1 MLKVPDHQ
9 VAGHKGAHGQPGPL
23 IDDSGRFYKPL
34 QGDDRGAIEAA
45 FYTSF
50 SSNTRVPD
58 HIRRF
63 FPVFHGTQLLEAS
76 DGSGQRPHLVLEDV
90 VSGRSHPSVMDV
102 KIGSRTWYPE
112 ASEDYIQRCFEKDRK
127 SSSLCLGFRIS
138 GLQLYG
144 SEESGLWKPER
155 KLVQNLSA
163 DEVRV
168 VLKKFVSSNSPID
181 PNLNPDCSFASS
193 VYGGSSGIL
202 AQLLEL
208 KSWFEDQTIYHLNSC
223 SVLMVYEKKK
233 VLKGGSSDAE
243 VKLIDFAH
251 VTEGNGIID
260 HNFVGGL
267 CSLIKFISEIL
278 TSPDECTTKFDSS
291 GWSKIFSSSCCVGQD
306 IHSIIAVHV
315 ITSWVAFSR
324 ATLLSCNG
332 KKGLNTLGLSIA
344 RTDLEVDG
352 LNMPHSHPRASEIF
366 FVSTGEVFAGFFD
379 TQSKLFSKTLKP
391 GEVFLVPQGLL
402 HFFINT
408 GDEAAVIFS
417 VLNSQNPGV
426 VKIADAPFEPDDEE
440 MLEAAMEDDRGR
452 STADTFNNIK
462 KMELGALTIVTSG
475 IELSQVQE
483 LQQMTEK

>member
-9 VAGHKGAHGQPGPL
+9 VAGHKGGHGQPGPL

-34 QGDDRGAIEAA
+34 QDDDRGAIEAA

-63 FPVFHGTQLLEAS
+63 FPVFHGTQLIEAS

-90 VSGRSHPSVMDV
+90 VSSRSHPSVMDV

-144 SEESGLWKPER
+144 SEESELWKPER

-163 DEVRV
+163 DGVRV

-181 PNLNPDCSFASS
+181 PNLNPDCAFASS

-278 TSPDECTTKFDSS
+278 TSPDECTTKVCLQNSDNKNEILTSS
-291 GWSKIFSSSCCVGQD
+291 NECTTKVC
-306 IHSIIAVHV
+306 
-315 ITSWVAFSR
+315 
-324 ATLLSCNG
+324 L
-332 KKGLNTLGLSIA
+332 
-344 RTDLEVDG
+344 
-352 LNMPHSHPRASEIF
+352 
-366 FVSTGEVFAGFFD
+366 
-379 TQSKLFSKTLKP
+379 
-391 GEVFLVPQGLL
+391 
-402 HFFINT
+402 
-408 GDEAAVIFS
+408 
-417 VLNSQNPGV
+417 
-426 VKIADAPFEPDDEE
+426 
-440 MLEAAMEDDRGR
+440 
-452 STADTFNNIK
+452 
-462 KMELGALTIVTSG
+462 
-475 IELSQVQE
+475 
-483 LQQMTEK
+483 